1 MNNKKLTIDLNA
13 TLEEEIYVPEDFQ
26 WNETSWVDHSIISE
40 SKIIDSDAL
49 NRSIESFEHL
59 ANKLDSND
67 DEMLDIHK
75 NEINKVDI
83 IENDELLTQ
92 DFKSTMSTDLNQEPA
107 ETEKNSNDLNQ
118 QNFYGLPIQVESLI
132 KKTKNITQLYDWQD
146 ECLKAV
152 DNRENLIYALPT
164 SGGKTLVAE
173 ILMLKEILCHKKN
186 VIFVLPYI
194 AIVQEKIQ
202 SMAPFAIELG
212 FLLEEYAGG
221 KGQYPPIK
229 RRRKN
234 TIYICTIEKASGLL
248 NSLIETNRLEEI
260 GLVVVDE
267 LHSLGENSGRGAT
280 LEGFLTK
287 LIFINENI
295 QIVGM
300 SATIGN
306 LNEIAEFLKANL
318 YTKNFRPVQLRE
330 YVMCNDHLCQIDL
343 NHENIIT
350 HGKKI
355 NYSYPVAASKL
366 DPDKIGCLVM
376 DVIPEHNCL
385 IFCSSRKNCENVSL
399 LLTQVLH
406 RYECF
411 LLIIK
416 TYCNNYFNCVRSLIE
431 YKKNDKKKLLEN
443 LKDDSRSL
451 CPILLQTVKY
461 GVAYHHSGLTND
473 ERRLLEEAFKDNII
487 SVICCT
493 STLAAGVNLP
503 ARRVILR
510 SPYIGNEF
518 INLSKYK
525 QMIGRAGRTG
535 MSEIGESILLCKQSE
550 IPKVREL
557 LRSRIEDCVS
567 SLGTEE
573 NRGINNLILSSVMLS
588 IATTRNQL
596 HNLVYSSL
604 LKVQAS
610 QLNVDIKKFT
620 DKAIKNLIKIQA
632 LQVDNKLCM
641 KANMTVT
648 IQSQSSELMAVD
660 ENISDVNECQRSIV
674 LTGSSCLKLSNIG
687 RAAMKGCID
696 LKTAYILYED
706 LKIAQKHLI
715 LCNDLHI
722 LYLVTPYQLADQ
734 LTPIGLIYYETIIN
748 LPPLSMNIARLLGI
762 NEIVIMKLR
771 DGMVPKEL
779 PEFWAFTELFKTFY
793 KKLVYNCSVELESFM
808 ELPAVKAARAKQIY
822 NAGYKTLQSIASADP
837 KEFQKNI
844 NHLSRKDAE
853 RITVAAKI
861 VQLGEKVMEMKQT
874 TQRRQKD
881 SNQSNGIQRTSKK
894 NHPTADARSK
904 TAETNDKKMT
914 IDADSLTIWH
924 HPITTFSYFIQELI
938 LNCINLTKEILRYK
952 KTVWGVVFLV
962 AFFITLRSSSG
973 PHQQVL
979 KVWENILLWWLYWVG
994 LGVLSSVGLGTGL
1007 HTFVLYLGPHI
1018 AAVTMAAYECGGLNF
1033 PEPPYPDSIMCPT
1046 VVDQAWAASIFNIM
1060 RKVRV
1065 EAMLW
1070 GAGTALGELPPY
1082 FMARA
1087 ARNSGKFDKNDEHD
1101 QEDLKELKALEALE
1115 SGENVPLIMRLK
1127 LAMKHFVQK
1136 AGFFGILACASIPN
1150 PLFDLA
1156 GLTCGHYRI
1165 PFWTFFGATLIGK
1178 AIIKMHVQQL
1188 AVIIAFNEELLDK
1201 AIGVLAVVPYF
1212 GNKFQ
1217 EPLKKYLVEQKNK
1230 LHNSSSVDSTTTIS
1244 WLFDKF
1250 VILMV
1255 CYFLITIIHALA
1267 RNHHRR
1273 RTKSCVD

>member
-1 MNNKKLTIDLNA
+1 
-13 TLEEEIYVPEDFQ
+13 
-26 WNETSWVDHSIISE
+26 
-40 SKIIDSDAL
+40 
-49 NRSIESFEHL
+49 
-59 ANKLDSND
+59 
-67 DEMLDIHK
+67 
-75 NEINKVDI
+75 
-83 IENDELLTQ
+83 
-92 DFKSTMSTDLNQEPA
+92 
-107 ETEKNSNDLNQ
+107 
-118 QNFYGLPIQVESLI
+118 
-132 KKTKNITQLYDWQD
+132 
-146 ECLKAV
+146 
-152 DNRENLIYALPT
+152 
-164 SGGKTLVAE
+164 
-173 ILMLKEILCHKKN
+173 MLKEILCHKKN

-406 RYECF
+406 
-411 LLIIK
+411 
-416 TYCNNYFNCVRSLIE
+416 RSLIE

-771 DGMVPKEL
+771 DGMVPKNVPERVIRKFYLSLILNELRQNRSLYAVADKYQVNRGKIQNLLSTTASFANSIIRFCEEL

>member
-1 MNNKKLTIDLNA
+1 MNNKLTKDLNA
-13 TLEEEIYVPEDFQ
+13 TLEEDIYVPEDFQ
-26 WNETSWVDHSIISE
+26 WNETSWIDDSIISE
-40 SKIIDSDAL
+40 SKIIDSNAL
-49 NRSIESFEHL
+49 NSSIESFEHL
-59 ANKLDSND
+59 ANKINSND
-67 DEMLDIHK
+67 NEMLDIHS
-75 NEINKVDI
+75 NEINKVEI

-92 DFKSTMSTDLNQEPA
+92 DFKSTMSTDLNQYSA
-107 ETEKNSNDLNQ
+107 ETEKNTNDLNQ

-152 DNRENLIYALPT
+152 NNRENLIYALPT

-248 NSLIETNRLEEI
+248 NSLIETNRLKEI

-355 NYSYPVAASKL
+355 NYSYPAAASKL

-406 RYECF
+406 
-411 LLIIK
+411 
-416 TYCNNYFNCVRSLIE
+416 RSLIE

-620 DKAIKNLIKIQA
+620 DKAIKNLIQIQA

-641 KANMTVT
+641 KANMNVT
-648 IQSQSSELMAVD
+648 IKSQSSNELMAVE
-660 ENISDVNECQRSIV
+660 ENISDVNKCQRSIV

-687 RAAMKGCID
+687 KAAMKGCID

-771 DGMVPKEL
+771 DGLVPKNVPERVIRKFYLSLILNELRQNQSLYVVADKYQVNRGKIQNLLSTTASFANSIIRFCEEL

-793 KKLVYNCSVELESFM
+793 KKLIYNCSVELESFM

-853 RITVAAKI
+853 RITVAAKLLLI
-861 VQLGEKVMEMKQT
+861 
-874 TQRRQKD
+874 
-881 SNQSNGIQRTSKK
+881 SK
-894 NHPTADARSK
+894 
-904 TAETNDKKMT
+904 M
-914 IDADSLTIWH
+914 
-924 HPITTFSYFIQELI
+924 
-938 LNCINLTKEILRYK
+938 
-952 KTVWGVVFLV
+952 
-962 AFFITLRSSSG
+962 
-973 PHQQVL
+973 
-979 KVWENILLWWLYWVG
+979 
-994 LGVLSSVGLGTGL
+994 
-1007 HTFVLYLGPHI
+1007 
-1018 AAVTMAAYECGGLNF
+1018 
-1033 PEPPYPDSIMCPT
+1033 
-1046 VVDQAWAASIFNIM
+1046 
-1060 RKVRV
+1060 
-1065 EAMLW
+1065 
-1070 GAGTALGELPPY
+1070 
-1082 FMARA
+1082 
-1087 ARNSGKFDKNDEHD
+1087 
-1101 QEDLKELKALEALE
+1101 EDLKEEAAE
-1115 SGENVPLIMRLK
+1115 
-1127 LAMKHFVQK
+1127 
-1136 AGFFGILACASIPN
+1136 IL
-1150 PLFDLA
+1150 D
-1156 GLTCGHYRI
+1156 GLDTEI
-1165 PFWTFFGATLIGK
+1165 
-1178 AIIKMHVQQL
+1178 
-1188 AVIIAFNEELLDK
+1188 
-1201 AIGVLAVVPYF
+1201 
-1212 GNKFQ
+1212 
-1217 EPLKKYLVEQKNK
+1217 
-1230 LHNSSSVDSTTTIS
+1230 
-1244 WLFDKF
+1244 
-1250 VILMV
+1250 
-1255 CYFLITIIHALA
+1255 FL
-1267 RNHHRR
+1267 NN
-1273 RTKSCVD
+1273 